1 MTTLVLGGSS
11 DIGTAIAS
19 KLAGDVIL
27 AGPDPETLRVAARR
41 FEPGRLISI
50 TTFDA
55 AAGDHRELFEH
66 VATQGRLDTVIAA
79 AGALGVHD
87 EMLEHPEDADALAT
101 INYTGTANALL
112 HAARTLNKNG
122 GGTIIV
128 VSSAAGQR
136 IRGENFIYGASKA
149 AIDAFAR
156 GLRQQY
162 PQLRV
167 LVVRPGF
174 VESKMTAGLAKPPLA
189 STPEQVAEKTV
200 RALENGKSIV
210 WIPGSLRWVILVGS
224 LLPDG
229 IWQKLTA
236 VRRR

>member
-1 MTTLVLGGSS
+1 MTILVLGGSS
-11 DIGTAIAS
+11 DIGTAIAC

-27 AGPDPETLRVAARR
+27 AGPDPETLRTAAAR
-41 FEPGRLISI
+41 FEPGRHVSVA
-50 TTFDA
+50 TFDA

-66 VATQGRLDTVIAA
+66 VATHGRLDTVIAA
-79 AGALGVHD
+79 AGTLGMHD
-87 EMLEHPEDADALAT
+87 EMLEHPEKADILAAV
-101 INYTGTANALL
+101 NYTGTANALL
-112 HAARTLNKNG
+112 HAARTLSRNG

-136 IRGENFIYGASKA
+136 IRRENFIYGASKA

-174 VESKMTAGLAKPPLA
+174 VESKMTVGLTKPPLA
-189 STPEQVAEKTV
+189 STPERVAEKTL
-200 RALENGKSIV
+200 RALSNRKSVV
-210 WIPGSLRWVILVGS
+210 WVPGSLRWVILIGS

-229 IWQKLTA
+229 LWQKLAA